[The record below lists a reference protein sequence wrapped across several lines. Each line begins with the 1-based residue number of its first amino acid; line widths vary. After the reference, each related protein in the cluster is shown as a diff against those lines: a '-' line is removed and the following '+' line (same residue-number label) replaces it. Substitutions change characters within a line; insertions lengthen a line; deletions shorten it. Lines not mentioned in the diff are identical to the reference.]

1 MGNNQLS
8 QCVDGWP
15 FGGFLI
21 PCSRKFEKSKFL
33 PKSKKNLWQVI
44 HDCLPTREQIL
55 IRHGNTSGRCPFCD
69 ELESVDH
76 LLFQCPLATFDCV
89 RVGAS
94 AVMWSLWTI
103 GNKLIFEG
111 KILK

>member
-1 MGNNQLS
+1 
-8 QCVDGWP
+8 
-15 FGGFLI
+15 
-21 PCSRKFEKSKFL
+21 
-33 PKSKKNLWQVI
+33 VI
-44 HDCLPTREQIL
+44 HDCLPAREQIL
-55 IRHGNTSGRCPFCD
+55 IRHGNTSGRCPSCD

-89 RVGAS
+89 WVGAS